1 MSRPATPGV
10 TVNMGARKEGTSR
23 KHGSSAQSPSLYP
36 WLLLFALTCAVY
48 FLLWIP
54 EDQPS
59 AFSALVKCLP
69 ILCLVLMVRAS
80 ASLDARTPFSAA
92 LLCSAVGDICLI
104 WPSAF
109 LYGLGAFAVAHLLYI
124 WTLGFTLLRL
134 RLLLP
139 IALFSAPYAI
149 LLLRSLPADMVLPV
163 VVYALVLTCTLWRG
177 LARGGAAGWGS
188 LLFTV
193 SDSVLAWSTFVGPL
207 PHSRLV
213 IMTTYYAA
221 QLLLALSGVRGARPK
236 AS

>member
-1 MSRPATPGV
+1 MQGSPRYRSCPAWREGPASESPACQEGRGDPAGRHSGHGRPLCAT
-10 TVNMGARKEGTSR
+10 
-23 KHGSSAQSPSLYP
+23 
-36 WLLLFALTCAVY
+36 
-48 FLLWIP
+48 
-54 EDQPS
+54 
-59 AFSALVKCLP
+59 
-69 ILCLVLMVRAS
+69 
-80 ASLDARTPFSAA
+80 
-92 LLCSAVGDICLI
+92 
-104 WPSAF
+104 
-109 LYGLGAFAVAHLLYI
+109 GLGAFAVAHLLYI
-124 WTLGFTLLRL
+124 WTLGFTPLRL

-139 IALFSAPYAI
+139 IALFSVPYAI

-163 VVYALVLTCTLWRG
+163 VVYALVLACTLWRG
-177 LARGGAAGWGS
+177 LARGGAAGWGT